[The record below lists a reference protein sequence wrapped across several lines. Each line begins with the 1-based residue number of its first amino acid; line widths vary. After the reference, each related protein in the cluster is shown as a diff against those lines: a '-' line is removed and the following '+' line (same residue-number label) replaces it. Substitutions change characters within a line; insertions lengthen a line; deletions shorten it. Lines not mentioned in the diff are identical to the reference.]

1 MSAPYVI
8 VHPRNPKGDTPVAI
22 IDLIQYADEGSDE
35 IVHRVPEYGSGEFV
49 LGSQLVVRE
58 SQRAVFFRD
67 GKALD
72 VFGPGRHTL
81 STNNIPFLTSLI
93 GIPFGGTSPF
103 TAEVYF
109 VNMREFTSMKWGTAQ
124 PLTFRDQDF
133 GMVRLRAFGTYSM
146 RVADPQLVVTQFVG
160 SRGAYT
166 TASIDDFLKSVIIN
180 EFNDILGEAKTPL
193 LDLPGLTR
201 ELADTARNALAVD
214 FQRLGLQLT
223 TFQIGAISPPEEV
236 QKRIDERSGMAAL
249 GDMNT
254 YMQFQA
260 AQAMRDAA
268 QNEGGGGV
276 STGAGLGAGMA
287 MGNAMAQSMQNAL
300 GPNQPQAQS
309 TSAPA
314 TGGSAV
320 EELGKLKALLDGGV
334 IDQEEFNRLKQ
345 DVMKRLS

>member
-1 MSAPYVI
+1 
-8 VHPRNPKGDTPVAI
+8 VAI
-22 IDLIQYADEGSDE
+22 IDLIEYPDERSDE
-35 IVHRVPEYGSGEFV
+35 IVRRVPEYGSGEFV

-81 STNNIPFLTSLI
+81 STNNIPLLTTLI
-93 GIPFGGTSPF
+93 GLPFGGKSPF

-109 VNMREFTSMKWGTAQ
+109 VSMREFTDMKWGTPQ
-124 PLTFRDQDF
+124 PLTFRDPDF
-133 GMVRLRAFGTYSM
+133 GMVRLRAFGSYSM
-146 RVADPQLVVTQFVG
+146 RVADPQLLVTQFVG

-166 TASIDDFLKSVIIN
+166 TAAIDEFLKSVIIN

-201 ELADTARNALAVD
+201 ELADTARNALADD

-223 TFQIGAISPPEEV
+223 TFQIGAITPPDEV
-236 QKRIDERSGMAAL
+236 LKRIDERSGMAAL

-254 YMQFQA
+254 YTQFQA

-268 QNEGGGGV
+268 QNPGGAAGTGV
-276 STGAGLGAGMA
+276 GLGAGVA
-287 MGNAMAQSMQNAL
+287 MGGAMAQAMQNATK
-300 GPNQPQAQS
+300 PSAQPQQAA
-309 TSAPA
+309 TPA
-314 TGGSAV
+314 GASAV
-320 EELGKLKALLDGGV
+320 EELGKLKSLLDAGA
-334 IDQEEFNRLKQ
+334 IDQAEFDRLKQ
-345 DVMKRLS
+345 DVLKRLG

>member
-1 MSAPYVI
+1 M
-8 VHPRNPKGDTPVAI
+8 AI
-22 IDLIQYADEGSDE
+22 IDLIEYPDERSDE

-81 STNNIPFLTSLI
+81 STNNIPLLTTLI
-93 GIPFGGTSPF
+93 GLPFGGKSPF

-109 VNMREFTSMKWGTAQ
+109 VSMREFTDMKWGTAQ
-124 PLTFRDQDF
+124 PLTFRDPDF

-146 RVADPQLVVTQFVG
+146 RVDDPQLLVTQFVG

-166 TASIDDFLKSVIIN
+166 TSAIDEFLKSVIIN

-201 ELADTARNALAVD
+201 ELADTARNALADD

-223 TFQIGAISPPEEV
+223 TFQIGAITAPDEV
-236 QKRIDERSGMAAL
+236 LKRIDERSGMAAL

-254 YMQFQA
+254 YTQFQA

-268 QNEGGGGV
+268 QNPGGTAGAGV
-276 STGAGLGAGMA
+276 GLGAGVA
-287 MGNAMAQSMQNAL
+287 MGGAMAQAMQNAMN
-300 GPNQPQAQS
+300 PPAQPQQP
-309 TSAPA
+309 APSG
-314 TGGSAV
+314 TSAV
-320 EELGKLKALLDGGV
+320 EELGKLKSLLDAGA
-334 IDQEEFNRLKQ
+334 IDQAEFDRLKQ
-345 DVMKRLS
+345 DVLKRLG